1 MAAISGINT
10 SAMIKVASTFG
21 TAVTA
26 GTGNKIAAEITP
38 SFNAEE
44 IQARSV
50 GSGASIPSDIYRGAV
65 KPTVSLAGDGGYRNN
80 LDVLLAAL
88 FGTSAAPTE
97 VTVSQGDYKHTIT
110 WNTTHP
116 AKYLTFAFESTS
128 TTVLEMPSCAVR
140 SIELNVDSVPGILT
154 YTAELL
160 ANDVVLT
167 GTTNDN
173 TEIDAATF
181 TDTTLIAQEY
191 SDLFRINVSSDDAL
205 SGSDNLSITSWTMS
219 VNRPLDFIGEIKG
232 SSGNG
237 APVEAGDPE
246 ITLSVTLKQL
256 DDHTHYT
263 AFNAG
268 TQYKCSL
275 DIQGA
280 QIGSGTNK
288 TFKSLFP
295 KIQLIKEPTYAVTE
309 TGVNTVTLDFRALKA
324 SANPTGMSS
333 TYPYF
338 EITNTLSTSLLA

>member
-10 SAMIKVASTFG
+10 SAMIKVATTFG
-21 TAVTA
+21 TAVTGGA
-26 GTGNKIAAEITP
+26 GNKIAAEITP

-44 IQARSV
+44 IQARSI
-50 GSGASIPSDIYRGAV
+50 GSGASLPSDIYAGAV
-65 KPTVSLAGDGGYRNN
+65 KPTVSLSGDGGYRNN

-88 FGTSAAPTE
+88 FGTSAAPSE
-97 VTVSQGDYKHTIT
+97 VTGGQGDYKHTIT

-140 SIELNVDSVPGILT
+140 SMTLSVDSVPGILQ
-154 YTAELL
+154 YQAELL

-173 TEIDAATF
+173 TEIDACTF
-181 TDTTLIAQEY
+181 TDTTLVAQAF
-191 SDLFRINVSSDDAL
+191 DDIFRMNVSSAGAL
-205 SGSDNLSITSWTMS
+205 AGGDNLSITSWTMTI
-219 VNRPLDFIGEIKG
+219 NRPLDFIGEIKA

-237 APVEAGDPE
+237 APVESGDPE
-246 ITLSVTLKQL
+246 VTISVTLKQL

-280 QIGSGTNK
+280 IIGAGTNK
-288 TFKSLFP
+288 TFKALVP
-295 KIQLIKEPTYAVTE
+295 KMQLTKEPTYAVTE

-338 EITNTLSTSLLA
+338 EITNTLTTSLLA